1 LPDVWDK
8 AVKFLVVALM
18 LLVGLTGVAQAAEK
32 SADPIP
38 RFVSLRADT
47 VNLRTGP
54 GNRYPIEYVYRRKG
68 YPLEIVAEFDQWRQ
82 VRDWQGTEG
91 WVHQRMVT
99 GVRNIVVQ
107 GSQRILRQSADKG
120 ASPVAKLDPGV
131 IAHLL
136 ECNDTWC
143 RIDVQNGTGDDVKGW
158 LARSEIWGLLPNEV
172 VK

>member
-1 LPDVWDK
+1 LPDVRDE
-8 AVKFLVVALM
+8 AVRFFAVALV
-18 LLVGLTGVAQAAEK
+18 LLAGSIGVAQAAEK
-32 SADPIP
+32 SAEPIP

-54 GNRYPIEYVYRRKG
+54 GSRYPIEYVYHRKG

-91 WVHQRMVT
+91 WVHQRMVN
-99 GVRNIVVQ
+99 GNRNVVVQ
-107 GSQRILRQSADKG
+107 GTQRILRASGDNG
-120 ASPVAKLDPGV
+120 AAPVAKLDPGV

-136 ECNDTWC
+136 ECNSGWC
-143 RIDVQNGTGDDVKGW
+143 RVEVQNGPSDVKGW
-158 LARSEIWGLLPNEV
+158 LSRTEVWGVLPNEV

>member
-1 LPDVWDK
+1 LRFFGFVFL
-8 AVKFLVVALM
+8 AVCGAALA
-18 LLVGLTGVAQAAEK
+18 AQAAEK
-32 SADPIP
+32 STEPVP

-54 GNRYPIEYVYRRKG
+54 GSRYPIEFVYHRKG

-99 GVRNIVVQ
+99 GTRNVVIQ
-107 GSQRILRQSADKG
+107 GAQRILRQAADNG
-120 ASPVAKLDPGV
+120 AAPIAKLDPGV

-136 ECNDTWC
+136 ECGDTWC
-143 RIDVQNGTGDDVKGW
+143 RIEVPSDASDVKGW
-158 LARSEIWGLLPNEV
+158 LTRNEIWGVLPNEV
-172 VK
+172 VR